1 MVVEESMTTI
11 RVVVMALLI
20 LGAVIVLGLA
30 SPQLHLPNA
39 DFFGFIGKMLGFL
52 EQSVGLAGKETA
64 EWFCQKDFQDAIDL
78 CKIGTLQLSKYCN
91 VADEEKLGICLKAPD
106 GMDAFCAQ
114 SWTDREKACGDQN
127 DFNSVCEKIN
137 SVKDI
142 KTMKDMSFCK

>member
-1 MVVEESMTTI
+1 LVGSELPSLPPLAEVLPPI
-11 RVVVMALLI
+11 RCGVFYGWTEAR
-20 LGAVIVLGLA
+20 
-30 SPQLHLPNA
+30 S
-39 DFFGFIGKMLGFL
+39 L
-52 EQSVGLAGKETA
+52 E
-64 EWFCQKDFQDAIDL
+64 DFQDAIDL

-91 VADEEKLGICLKAPD
+91 VADEEKAGICLKAPD